1 MLSFSLYRAPYH
13 EHRSWCSSPSNFW
26 WHWVS
31 VALSRVTCGEDICVL
46 HSILSTPL
54 SPCPSRS
61 TSREWISW
69 CWRPKVHT
77 NLSLEELSTQGWT
90 ELNSWDNECRP
101 PLKGAHGHQGQLVH
115 PKHIVDRQLK
125 DLLQQALPNWIS
137 RCTLWWPKVNK
148 RLFLSGFLANS

>member
-1 MLSFSLYRAPYH
+1 MLKLGQRTLPPLPPRRYSTPYSSSLRSAPSSFYFLLKDLSFADSVPGTLSFSLYRAPYH
-13 EHRSWCSSPSNFW
+13 EHSSWCSSPSNFW
-26 WHWVS
+26 WRWVS

-69 CWRPKVHT
+69 CWGPKVHT

-90 ELNSWDNECRP
+90 EMNFWGNECRP
-101 PLKGAHGHQGQLVH
+101 PLKGAHGH
-115 PKHIVDRQLK
+115 
-125 DLLQQALPNWIS
+125 
-137 RCTLWWPKVNK
+137 
-148 RLFLSGFLANS
+148 